1 MTGDPI
7 IDEVRRVREG
17 FARRADY
24 KVDRIFATL
33 REGEARPDPDHP
45 LAENAD
51 HRDRPA
57 VVREDAPGGG

>member
-17 FARRADY
+17 LARQADY
-24 KVDRIFATL
+24 KVDQIFATL

-45 LAENAD
+45 LAEAAD
-51 HRDRPA
+51 RHEYPT
-57 VVREDAPGGG
+57 VVREESGNS